1 MRPFQPD
8 RDYLLEVSSLHD
20 GSEGDAGFNSHE
32 DTQIENLSVDC
43 AFVTSGIRFGSAAV
57 TTRGLK
63 EADMETIVD
72 FIDRVISNP
81 EDQES
86 IEAVAK
92 DVNQLMEGRP
102 LFAY

>member
-1 MRPFQPD
+1 
-8 RDYLLEVSSLHD
+8 
-20 GSEGDAGFNSHE
+20 
-32 DTQIENLSVDC
+32 
-43 AFVTSGIRFGSAAV
+43 V